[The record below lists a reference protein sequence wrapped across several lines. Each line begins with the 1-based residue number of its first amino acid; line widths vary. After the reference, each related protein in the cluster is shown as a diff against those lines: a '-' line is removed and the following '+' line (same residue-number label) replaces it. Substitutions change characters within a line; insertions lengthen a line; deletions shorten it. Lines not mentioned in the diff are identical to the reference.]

1 MLRGLLTQNGGR
13 LLRQNISLE
22 RRKALAR
29 KIGKVLNEDIR
40 MLSNEMQEILLDDL
54 VTAFLNRLDVLTHT
68 KNSQTKRGLTIRCS
82 NDALQ
87 IAHGQL
93 SQC

>member
-13 LLRQNISLE
+13 LLRQNISPK

-40 MLSNEMQEILLDDL
+40 MLSNEMQEILLL
-54 VTAFLNRLDVLTHT
+54 E
-68 KNSQTKRGLTIRCS
+68 
-82 NDALQ
+82 
-87 IAHGQL
+87 
-93 SQC
+93 

>member
-1 MLRGLLTQNGGR
+1 MLRVLLTQNGGR
-13 LLRQNISLE
+13 LLRQNISPE

-29 KIGKVLNEDIR
+29 EIGKALNEDIR